1 MSEKTPVAELNYE
14 QAFAELQEMVAV
26 LEAGQHTLDDAL
38 VLFERGQA
46 LAARCAELLDTA
58 DLKVQQL
65 SAEGEVRNFEG

>member
-14 QAFAELQEMVAV
+14 QAFAELQEMVAA

-38 VLFERGQA
+38 ALFERGQA

-58 DLKVQQL
+58 DLKVHQL
-65 SAEGEVRNFEG
+65 SAEGEVRDFEG